1 MTKLTRAQILK
12 NRDRFVKWVN
22 KHALAEFQADKGR
35 NTVEEYLFEYSYIHD
50 IHYRLALDLK
60 YEYALSLYDE
70 RTEE

>member
-1 MTKLTRAQILK
+1 
-12 NRDRFVKWVN
+12 VN